1 MQGSAARTY
10 SLEHQFRSLHCR
22 KKALMKPLLFS
33 LTLLSFSV
41 ASIPTRAQEA
51 EPLRTWKD
59 STGSFS
65 IQATFMKLSGDLIVL
80 RRPDK
85 QELSLPLSKLSKL
98 DQQYARQRQAE
109 LQRYLSAQQV
119 PAGANL
125 APIIA
130 AARNNSAIKLA
141 AGTYHLRAQQP
152 YQQGVLIEKKRG
164 LIITGAGQG
173 KTTIKLAPDVD
184 AGFLIGSDV
193 EDLRIEHLHIEGTP
207 PLKTNTAGIGS
218 TSQCTDVRN
227 VTLTNLKI
235 DHVAVGIFVATGNG
249 NVRDLKITN
258 NRVSQTIGVE
268 AGWGYGIHTRKV
280 GNVLIAHNHIEHAT
294 RHSIYVRESPARS
307 SLIVEDNFILNHD
320 LLGKNPRWYC
330 AALNCPSSR
339 ATTRIAN
346 NFFMNTNAVGIAVMT
361 TADDMSLVNNQI
373 IGEHYIGIW
382 PVTGETHTAVGNSI
396 LLHATPANPKWSHKI
411 NSFDWPNNKE
421 SNSQLSIP
429 NPRWLQPD
437 FVCQLDGSLYIMKDG
452 SLDRID
458 PVSWQFQTSPTKW
471 SNVKG
476 ICSVKNVRQSGTDRL
491 YIVTASGLSEVDPQ
505 TWETRQQA
513 GDWSG
518 ARLVAATTDRVHILV
533 EGTLHSIDLKT
544 LKATQGKPDWS
555 KVNWMGSWGNQLYL
569 FDGQRH
575 HRIDPETLESAV
587 ISDAKE
593 E

>member
-1 MQGSAARTY
+1 M
-10 SLEHQFRSLHCR
+10 
-22 KKALMKPLLFS
+22 KAFS
-33 LTLLSFSV
+33 LRPILLLACIV
-41 ASIPTRAQEA
+41 GLLIPQTASCQDA

-65 IQATFMKLSGDLIVL
+65 IQATFLKLSGDLVVL
-80 RRPDK
+80 QRPDK
-85 QELSLPLSKLSKL
+85 QELSLPLSKLSKP

-109 LQRYLSAQQV
+109 LQRYLSARQI

-152 YQQGVLIEKKRG
+152 HQQGVLIEKKRG
-164 LIITGAGQG
+164 LIITGAGQD

-218 TSQCTDVRN
+218 TSQCTGVRN

-249 NVRDLKITN
+249 QVRDIQITN
-258 NRVSQTIGVE
+258 NRVSQTVGTE

-280 GNVLIAHNHIEHAT
+280 GNVLIAHNYIEHAT
-294 RHSIYVRESPARS
+294 RHSIYVRESPPRS
-307 SLIVEDNFILNHD
+307 SLVVEDNFILNHD

-330 AALNCPSSR
+330 AALNCPSSH

-396 LLHATPANPKWSHKI
+396 LLHAKPPNPKWSHKI
-411 NSFDWPNNKE
+411 SSFDWPNGKE

-429 NPRWLQPD
+429 NPRWQQPD
-437 FVCQLDGSLYIMKDG
+437 FVCQLDSSLYIMKDG

-458 PVSWQFQTSPTKW
+458 PTSWQFQTSPTKW
-471 SNVKG
+471 SDVKG
-476 ICSVKNVRQSGTDRL
+476 ICSVKNVRGSGADRL

-505 TWETRQQA
+505 TWKTQQQA
-513 GDWSG
+513 GDWSA
-518 ARLVAATTDRVHILV
+518 ARLVAATIDRVHILV
-533 EGTLHSIDLKT
+533 NGTLHSIDLKT
-544 LKATQGKPDWS
+544 LKASQGRQDWS
-555 KVNWMGSWGNQLYL
+555 NVSWMCGWGNQLYL
-569 FDGQRH
+569 FDGQAH
-575 HRIDPETLESAV
+575 HRVDPKTLESV
-587 ISDAKE
+587 IISKATPE
-593 E
+593 